1 MMDIS
6 RAGAF
11 RVRKRALETAARALR
26 KMKNS
31 ANILDLLPL

>member
-11 RVRKRALETAARALR
+11 RVRKRALETAARALQ
-26 KMKNS
+26 KKKNDAS
-31 ANILDLLPL
+31 ILDLLPL